1 MLGVKLESDLL
12 FCYYLSM
19 IQTQNPYTE
28 KVEKTWKPM
37 SDKVI
42 ASHLERA
49 QKAFILWR
57 EVPMKKRSEL
67 MKKLA
72 KVLRANKER
81 YGELITREMGKP
93 IAQSIVEIEKC
104 ALTCDYYAQNA
115 ETFLKADVYESEYK
129 HACVEFEPMGVIF
142 AVMPWNFPFWQVIR
156 FAAPALMAGN
166 TGVLKHASNVP
177 LCTLAIEEAFKLAG
191 FPDGVFVSLLA
202 DSSQTEKIIANPIVK
217 AVTLTGSEY
226 AGSKVAEIAG
236 KHIKKCVLELG
247 GADPFIILKDADIEA
262 AADAAVR
269 ARMLNS
275 GQSCIDA
282 KRFII
287 EEKIADKII
296 PRLQAKMA
304 ALVMGDPMEQGT
316 QVGPLARKDL
326 RDELHEQVK
335 QSVKRGAQVV
345 TGGEIPKQMGF
356 FYPPT
361 VLIHVKKGMPA
372 SDAELF
378 GPVMS
383 VIVVKDDTEAIRV
396 ANDHIYGLGGAV
408 WSKNEKRAMRV
419 AHALEAGMVAIN
431 DVVKSDPRFPFGG
444 VKKSGYGREL
454 GSYGIKEFVNIKTII
469 AK

>member
-1 MLGVKLESDLL
+1 
-12 FCYYLSM
+12 M
-19 IQTQNPYTE
+19 IQTINPYTD
-28 KVEKTWKPM
+28 KVEKTFKPM

-42 ASHLERA
+42 AAHLLRA
-49 QKAFILWR
+49 EHAFMLWR
-57 EVPMKKRSEL
+57 EVPMKTRAKL
-67 MKKLA
+67 VKKLGS
-72 KVLRANKER
+72 VLRKNKQQ

-93 IAQSIVEIEKC
+93 IAQSIAEIEKC
-104 ALTCDYYAQNA
+104 ALTCDYYAEHA
-115 ETFLKADVYESEYK
+115 EKFLQADIYESEFK
-129 HACVEFEPMGVIF
+129 HARVEFEPLGVVF

-166 TGVLKHASNVP
+166 VGVLKHASNVP
-177 LCTLAIEEAFKLAG
+177 LCTLAIESAFKEAG
-191 FPDGVFVSLLA
+191 FPDGTFVSLLA
-202 DSSQTEKIIANPIVK
+202 ESSQVEKIIANPIVK

-226 AGSKVAEIAG
+226 AGSKVGELAG
-236 KHIKKCVLELG
+236 KYIKKCVLELG

-269 ARMLNS
+269 ARMLNT

-287 EEKIADKII
+287 DEKIIDKIL
-296 PRLQAKMA
+296 PRLKAKMA
-304 ALVMGDPMEQGT
+304 ALVMGDPMEAGT

-326 RDELHEQVK
+326 RDELHEQVRA
-335 QSVKRGAQVV
+335 SVKRGARVV
-345 TGGEIPKQMGF
+345 LGGEIPKKVGA

-361 VLIHVKKGMPA
+361 ILVNVKKGMPA

-383 VIVVKDDTEAIRV
+383 VITVKDETEAIRI

-408 WSKNEKRAMRV
+408 WSKNEKRAWRV
-419 AHALEAGMVAIN
+419 ARALEAGMVAVN
-431 DVVKSDPRFPFGG
+431 DTVKSDPRFPFGG
-444 VKKSGYGREL
+444 TKKSGYGREL